1 MKRAFLIV
9 LVIIICTMLYGC
21 SANGGE
27 LIIGTKDF
35 TEQHI
40 LGYILALYIEANTD
54 FTTTIIKDLSS
65 DVIFAGLRTDVVD
78 LYVEYTGTIYSSY
91 FSLDDTTAPAEVF
104 RTSSSMIA
112 ERYGLFMFNPLGFNN
127 SFKLAIQR
135 SIAFS
140 QNIWTISDLA
150 TISQDLIIG
159 GGSEFMRRSD
169 GLPNLKILYDLDFR
183 EEVLIDH
190 TDRYRA
196 IMEDE
201 IQVTEVFTTDGALL
215 AYDIFVLEDDK
226 NFFPPYQ
233 GVIIT
238 RKEILDNHPQ
248 LQSVLGALSGL
259 ITDAVMRNLNYR
271 VDVLGENPEY
281 VAESFLREN
290 NLIP

>member
-1 MKRAFLIV
+1 
-9 LVIIICTMLYGC
+9 MLYGC